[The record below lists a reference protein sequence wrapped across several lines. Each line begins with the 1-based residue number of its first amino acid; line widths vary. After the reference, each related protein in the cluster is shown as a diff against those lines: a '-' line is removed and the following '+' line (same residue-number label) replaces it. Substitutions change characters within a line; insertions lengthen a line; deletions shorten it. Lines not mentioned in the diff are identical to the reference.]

1 MVLKEAVSMRVTF
14 LMKCSECGEEN
25 YLTEKEKKNT
35 PDRLELKKYCPKCR
49 KMTIH
54 KEKTKK

>member
-1 MVLKEAVSMRVTF
+1 MRVTF
-14 LMKCSECGEEN
+14 LMKCSECGNEN
-25 YLTEKEKKNT
+25 YLTEKEKKNN

>member
-1 MVLKEAVSMRVTF
+1 MRVTF
-14 LMKCSECGEEN
+14 LMKCSECGNEN
-25 YLTEKEKKNT
+25 YLTEKEMKNN

>member
-1 MVLKEAVSMRVTF
+1 MRVTF
-14 LMKCSECGEEN
+14 LMKCSECGNEN
-25 YLTEKEKKNT
+25 YLTEKEKKNN
-35 PDRLELKKYCPKCR
+35 PDRLELKKYCPKYR